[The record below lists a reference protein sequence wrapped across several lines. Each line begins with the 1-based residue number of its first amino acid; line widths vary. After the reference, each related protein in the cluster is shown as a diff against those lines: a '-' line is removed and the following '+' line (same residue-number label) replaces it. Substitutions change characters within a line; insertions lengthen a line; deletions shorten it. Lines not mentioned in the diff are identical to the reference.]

1 MKKLFQ
7 TTKNHLPFRPFERSL
22 LRRIV
27 VGHLVFLSI
36 FCLVASINLLWQFE
50 RQGDGEND
58 ASLYLAAEALSQS
71 IESNDQALALPVQL
85 NELMQ
90 FISRIGQPTEWGS
103 KEKVRPTLYAVR
115 AFNQHG
121 QETFRSSEFSGL
133 LLNIPLNGVATVQA
147 NEREWRIISYTSPS
161 RQTTLQFASTTLSFN
176 EGLWPLIERFL
187 LQPLLWFLPL
197 SAIATYWVAL
207 KSLEPLTQL
216 ASVIAI
222 RKANDLSP
230 LEQGTSYTETRPIL
244 KEINSLLIRLNATL
258 RRERKFL
265 ADAAH
270 ELRTPLAIVQVQ
282 ADVLVNA
289 RNQSEKIDASN
300 ELRFGIERAAG
311 LLKRLLMI
319 AKIDP
324 ENSKPRFEAI
334 EISSFVQDRI
344 ASLAPLAVKR
354 FIDLTLTTSGPYL
367 CNLDQESFISA
378 FDNVLDNAIRYTPE
392 GGEIRITTQRVEG
405 PYVELTIADSGC
417 GIPEEY
423 LTFVFD
429 RFYRVPG
436 TEPYGSGL
444 GLAIVHQVMLLHKG
458 EVLLSSGIGGK
469 GLSVCLRLPCL
480 P

>member
-1 MKKLFQ
+1 
-7 TTKNHLPFRPFERSL
+7 
-22 LRRIV
+22 
-27 VGHLVFLSI
+27 
-36 FCLVASINLLWQFE
+36 
-50 RQGDGEND
+50 
-58 ASLYLAAEALSQS
+58 
-71 IESNDQALALPVQL
+71 
-85 NELMQ
+85 
-90 FISRIGQPTEWGS
+90 
-103 KEKVRPTLYAVR
+103 
-115 AFNQHG
+115 
-121 QETFRSSEFSGL
+121 
-133 LLNIPLNGVATVQA
+133 
-147 NEREWRIISYTSPS
+147 
-161 RQTTLQFASTTLSFN
+161 
-176 EGLWPLIERFL
+176 
-187 LQPLLWFLPL
+187 
-197 SAIATYWVAL
+197 
-207 KSLEPLTQL
+207 
-216 ASVIAI
+216 
-222 RKANDLSP
+222 
-230 LEQGTSYTETRPIL
+230 
-244 KEINSLLIRLNATL
+244 
-258 RRERKFL
+258 
-265 ADAAH
+265 
-270 ELRTPLAIVQVQ
+270 
-282 ADVLVNA
+282 
-289 RNQSEKIDASN
+289 
-300 ELRFGIERAAG
+300 